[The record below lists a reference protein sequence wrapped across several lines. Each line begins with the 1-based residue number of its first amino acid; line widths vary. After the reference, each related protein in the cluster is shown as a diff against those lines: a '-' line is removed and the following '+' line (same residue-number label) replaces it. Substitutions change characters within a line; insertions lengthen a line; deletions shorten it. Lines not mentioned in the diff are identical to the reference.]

1 MDEFRQSLSTFGIQ
15 FPWAIFLAIVILPG
29 IGFPASPL
37 LVLAG
42 LVWGSSS
49 ASCGLALAAVA
60 LNIVWTHGLARGPGK
75 TVVIRLLGNRW
86 DHLSAL
92 PRTDLAKM
100 AWLLRITPGVPLFVQ
115 NYAIGVL
122 GIPLRFSLLTA
133 LPVGGLFVCGFV
145 LTGGAV
151 FDGRTGLM
159 VSGICL
165 VLAAVVASR
174 LFGKRFARSG
184 QSPR

>member
-1 MDEFRQSLSTFGIQ
+1 MDEFKHLLATFGSQ
-15 FPWAIFLAIVILPG
+15 YPWAIFLAIAILPG
-29 IGFPASPL
+29 FGFPASPL
-37 LVLAG
+37 LLLAG
-42 LVWGSSS
+42 LVWGSS
-49 ASCGLALAAVA
+49 ATSCGLALAAVA

-75 TVVIRLLGNRW
+75 SVVIRLLGNRW
-86 DHLSAL
+86 DHLSTL

-100 AWLLRITPGVPLFVQ
+100 AWLLRVTPGVPLFVQ

-133 LPVGGLFVCGFV
+133 LPVAGLFVCGFV
-145 LTGGAV
+145 LTGGAI
-151 FDGRTGLM
+151 FEGRTGLI

-165 VLAAVVASR
+165 VAAAVVAAR
-174 LFGKRFARSG
+174 LFGKRCARSI